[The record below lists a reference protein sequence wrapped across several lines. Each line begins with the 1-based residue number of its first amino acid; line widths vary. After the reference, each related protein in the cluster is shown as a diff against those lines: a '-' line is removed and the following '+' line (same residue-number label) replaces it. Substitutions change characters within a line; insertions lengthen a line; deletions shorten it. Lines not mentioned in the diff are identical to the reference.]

1 MTGHRLHFSTF
12 CVRNESFCSGSWNAH
27 LLLVYFFCLFLIFSP
42 RLTTCQQTSSSFIHM
57 CAISLAFPSSNKNN
71 EYHAISCSNDQRHFP
86 LKKKRYR
93 GRVNN
98 EMECGWFW
106 QRKTDHAKQFSTSY
120 WRLREKNNS
129 FKAGNNKKENEI
141 QKRVPINWKTN
152 SGFFSLTNC
161 VNRRDIKK
169 NKTKKKWKFQLQN
182 QKLKKNIKFKLQF
195 SAENSKRFFFSMP
208 SIAIFRGVHQ
218 LVERVDT
225 ASIFGANFKL
235 FHVIGDSRSS
245 SHFLQKRPGLQSQ
258 PLQIFLQFHHI
269 RWTDTAL
276 LQPNSSSLM
285 AFNVFLALTRHQ
297 LYSKSSR
304 LWMAAGQEHREQDSS

>member
-1 MTGHRLHFSTF
+1 MKIPITKSK
-12 CVRNESFCSGSWNAH
+12 V
-27 LLLVYFFCLFLIFSP
+27 
-42 RLTTCQQTSSSFIHM
+42 
-57 CAISLAFPSSNKNN
+57 
-71 EYHAISCSNDQRHFP
+71 
-86 LKKKRYR
+86 KKKHQIQIAIL
-93 GRVNN
+93 GR
-98 EMECGWFW
+98 
-106 QRKTDHAKQFSTSY
+106 
-120 WRLREKNNS
+120 
-129 FKAGNNKKENEI
+129 
-141 QKRVPINWKTN
+141 
-152 SGFFSLTNC
+152 
-161 VNRRDIKK
+161 
-169 NKTKKKWKFQLQN
+169 KFQT
-182 QKLKKNIKFKLQF
+182 
-195 SAENSKRFFFSMP
+195 FFFSMP